1 MKMERKL
8 PDFSV
13 ENRNGMKIW
22 KWNGILRTEAK
33 REFVLA
39 EAETERHSG
48 GTDVETEFPFYDCFA
63 WPIYQA

>member
-8 PDFSV
+8 PNFSE

-22 KWNGILRTEAK
+22 KWNGILSTEAK

-39 EAETERHSG
+39 LAEAETAFQWNRHGNGIPVSG
-48 GTDVETEFPFYDCFA
+48 
-63 WPIYQA
+63 